1 METYQNLLPH
11 EDDIRHSLTRR
22 FGFLSFPEPLE
33 SHFLEHENQKR
44 KRRYLLAGL
53 IAIFFY
59 NLFFIGD
66 RIMVPDI
73 YTTAWRMRLF
83 VVTPVIMLVMGLVT
97 LRRFQKYTELYAM
110 VLMLLTSFSIIYL
123 LMKSHHP
130 NVAHYYTGII
140 IIAIF
145 GNIVAGIRFKTGLF
159 TSSAI
164 LFIYVATLEQMPAMG
179 QEAGTNSALV
189 LFASLAISLF
199 GSYQLESEARRD
211 FLHSMLQLINTQK
224 LAESNRK
231 LAHISISD
239 GLTGLFNRR
248 HFDSVYDAQ
257 WRSASRNSSPVS
269 LLFIDID
276 HFKYF
281 NDHYGHQAGD
291 RCLQNVAGIIQSSVN
306 RAHDLAARYGGEEF
320 VVLLP
325 HTSLDNALLIARR
338 ITVGIE
344 QLAIEH
350 AASPTSRNLTLS
362 IGVSCM
368 VPKGSRRPEQ
378 LLKCADTALY
388 RAKAAGRNQVIY
400 FSDEE
405 DGTISID
412 GKR

>member
-1 METYQNLLPH
+1 
-11 EDDIRHSLTRR
+11 
-22 FGFLSFPEPLE
+22 
-33 SHFLEHENQKR
+33 
-44 KRRYLLAGL
+44 
-53 IAIFFY
+53 
-59 NLFFIGD
+59 
-66 RIMVPDI
+66 
-73 YTTAWRMRLF
+73 
-83 VVTPVIMLVMGLVT
+83 
-97 LRRFQKYTELYAM
+97 
-110 VLMLLTSFSIIYL
+110 
-123 LMKSHHP
+123 
-130 NVAHYYTGII
+130 
-140 IIAIF
+140 
-145 GNIVAGIRFKTGLF
+145 
-159 TSSAI
+159 
-164 LFIYVATLEQMPAMG
+164 MG

-199 GSYQLESEARRD
+199 GCYQIESEARRD

-291 RCLQNVAGIIQSSVN
+291 RCLQSVAGIIQSSVN

-325 HTSLDNALLIARR
+325 HTTLDNALLIARR

-350 AASPTSRNLTLS
+350 AASPTSRHLTLS

-388 RAKAAGRNQVIY
+388 RAKAAGRNQIIY

-412 GKR
+412 GNR